1 MAVMPYWLPIAII
14 GVTAAKVQPCISGS
28 RTPKRQKP
36 RDWIKVAMPAT
47 NRSALIRY
55 GRSLGASLP
64 DCTSAPPTISGTATA
79 PAYMARTCCRP
90 SGASRASGGI

>member
-1 MAVMPYWLPIAII
+1 MAVMPYWLPMAII

-47 NRSALIRY
+47 NRSALIR
-55 GRSLGASLP
+55 
-64 DCTSAPPTISGTATA
+64 
-79 PAYMARTCCRP
+79 
-90 SGASRASGGI
+90 